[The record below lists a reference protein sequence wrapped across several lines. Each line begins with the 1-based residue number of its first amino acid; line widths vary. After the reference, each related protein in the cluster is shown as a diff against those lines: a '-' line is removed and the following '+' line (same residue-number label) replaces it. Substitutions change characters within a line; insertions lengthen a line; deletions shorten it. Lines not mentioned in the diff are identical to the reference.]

1 MKLYIVHNVDPKYMF
16 VFIEKIYLFKFLAD
30 KYLANCKD
38 KCQISVRKFD
48 WNTKEVL

>member
-1 MKLYIVHNVDPKYMF
+1 MKFYIVQNVDPKYMYA
-16 VFIEKIYLFKFLAD
+16 FIEKIFLFKFLAD

-38 KCQISVRKFD
+38 QCQISVRKLN